1 MKLLTLAI
9 ALTDSKEPPAAF
21 QIFALGETPTSKG
34 TLLFDAE
41 AATQVMAAFQ
51 AQGNELSIDYE
62 HQSLTDPPV
71 RAPAAAW
78 FGLEV
83 RADGLWAVNVRW
95 TPDADAHLRAGE
107 YRYFSPAVELD
118 GDTGRVLRLINLA
131 LTNLPATKA
140 MKPLVAA
147 KDQPTPEPS
156 MKTLLTAMGLKDT
169 ASEAEALSA
178 FGQLTG
184 RFQQSEQELLQLT
197 SAASVNEA
205 FGVIR
210 GLKDSA
216 AQLTKLNTRVQELE
230 QQDREREVEAL
241 IGQGKRDGKLAPAQE
256 SFFREMGK
264 KDVAILKGFLAS
276 APKLVATAADAAK
289 VPTTEADIVV
299 LSETEKQTA
308 KQLGVSE
315 ADFIASKKT
324 QKAKKN

>member
-95 TPDADAHLRAGE
+95 TRDADAHLRAGE

-118 GDTGRVLRLINLA
+118 SDTGRVLRLINLA
-131 LTNLPATKA
+131 LTNLPATRA

-256 SFFREMGK
+256 VFFREMGK
-264 KDVAILKGFLAS
+264 RDVAILKGFLAS
-276 APKLVATAADAAK
+276 APKLVATAADAVKA
-289 VPTTEADIVV
+289 PTTEADVVV

-315 ADFIASKKT
+315 ADFLASKKT
-324 QKAKKN
+324 QKAKEN

>member
-1 MKLLTLAI
+1 
-9 ALTDSKEPPAAF
+9 
-21 QIFALGETPTSKG
+21 
-34 TLLFDAE
+34 
-41 AATQVMAAFQ
+41 
-51 AQGNELSIDYE
+51 
-62 HQSLTDPPV
+62 
-71 RAPAAAW
+71 
-78 FGLEV
+78 
-83 RADGLWAVNVRW
+83 
-95 TPDADAHLRAGE
+95 
-107 YRYFSPAVELD
+107 
-118 GDTGRVLRLINLA
+118 
-131 LTNLPATKA
+131 
-140 MKPLVAA
+140 
-147 KDQPTPEPS
+147 

>member
-118 GDTGRVLRLINLA
+118 SDTGRVLRLINLA
-131 LTNLPATKA
+131 LTNLPATRS

-147 KDQPTPEPS
+147 KDQPQEPS

-197 SAASVNEA
+197 SATSVNES

-216 AQLTKLNTRVQELE
+216 AQLTKLNMRVQELE

-256 SFFREMGK
+256 AFFREMGK

-276 APKLVATAADAAK
+276 APKLVATAVDAAK

-315 ADFIASKKT
+315 ADFIASKKI